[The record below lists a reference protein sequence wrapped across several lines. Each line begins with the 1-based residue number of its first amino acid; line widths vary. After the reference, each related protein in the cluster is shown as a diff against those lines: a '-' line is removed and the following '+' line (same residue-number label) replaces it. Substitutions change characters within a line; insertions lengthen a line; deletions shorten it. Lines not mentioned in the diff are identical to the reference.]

1 MCLFYSLSQ
10 FLLEFVIVAE
20 ARSSVESH
28 GKLKKKTLQ
37 LNPEEDEDQK
47 MKGRLRLRGPSMSW
61 SLRCA
66 RRSGKFFFFY
76 LNTRTKLIQKLT
88 G

>member
-1 MCLFYSLSQ
+1 MQKENKTKMCLFYSLSQ

-61 SLRCA
+61 RVCGVLDGRESYF
-66 RRSGKFFFFY
+66 SS
-76 LNTRTKLIQKLT
+76 I
-88 G
+88 